1 MTLTFPDGFAWGTA
15 TSAYQ
20 IEGAVDVDGR
30 GPSIW
35 DDFCRQPG
43 AIAGGDTGDVAADHY
58 HRYEADVALM
68 ADLGHNAYRLSIS
81 WPRVQPTGA
90 GAVNQAGLDFY
101 RRLLDALRARDIAPL
116 VTLYHWDLPSA
127 LQRDGGW
134 AQRSIV
140 DRFAEYARIVAE
152 ALGDRVAAWNTL
164 NEPWVSAFTGHLE
177 GVHAPGLRDPAVACA
192 VAHHLL
198 VAHGRAVEVLRAA
211 SGAEVGIALN
221 MSPATPATDA
231 PEDQEAADWIEAELR
246 RWFLEPVLD
255 SRYPSELAQ
264 ERAPLLDGVVQ
275 DGDLALAAQPLDFL
289 GINYYFPL
297 TVGRAESPSDEP
309 RGPFT
314 TGGRVR
320 FHPLPGDRTDMG
332 WPIDAS
338 GLSRLLTRLA
348 ADHPNLPPV
357 AITEN
362 GVAYD
367 DPVELDGSVHDRRR
381 IDYLDGHLRA
391 VHEAITAGVD
401 VRGYYVWSLIDNFE
415 WAKGYA
421 MRFGLV
427 HVDRD
432 TMERRPRDSAYWY
445 RDVIAR
451 NGLP

>member
-1 MTLTFPDGFAWGTA
+1 MPLTFPDGFTWGTA

-43 AIAGGDTGDVAADHY
+43 AIAGGETGDVAADHY
-58 HRYEADVALM
+58 HRYEDDVALM
-68 ADLGHNAYRLSIS
+68 AELGHNAYRLSVS
-81 WPRVQPTGA
+81 WPRVQPDGE

-101 RRLLDALRARDIAPL
+101 RRLLDALRDRGIAPL

-127 LQRDGGW
+127 LQGRGGW
-134 AQRSIV
+134 ADRSIV
-140 DRFAEYARIVAE
+140 DRFAEYARIMAE

-177 GVHAPGLRDPAVACA
+177 GVHAPGTRDPAVACA
-192 VAHHLL
+192 AAHHLI

-211 SGAEVGIALN
+211 GDAEVGVALN
-221 MSPATPATDA
+221 MSPASPASESEEDRDA
-231 PEDQEAADWIEAELR
+231 AAGIEAELR
-246 RWFLEPVLD
+246 RWFLEPMLD
-255 SRYPSELAQ
+255 GRYPAALAE
-264 ERAPLLDGVVQ
+264 ERAPLLEGVVR
-275 DGDLALAAQPLDFL
+275 DGDLASAAQPLDFL

-297 TVGRAESPSDEP
+297 TVGRAESPDDRP

-320 FHPLPGDRTDMG
+320 FHPVPGDRTDMG
-332 WPIDAS
+332 WPVDAG
-338 GLSRLLTRLA
+338 GLRRLLTALA

-357 AITEN
+357 HITEN

-367 DPVELDGSVHDRRR
+367 DPVEPDGSVHDRRR
-381 IDYLDGHLRA
+381 IEYLDAHLRA
-391 VHEAITAGVD
+391 LHEALTAGVD

-415 WAKGYA
+415 WARGYA

-427 HVDRD
+427 HVDRS
-432 TMERRPRDSAYWY
+432 TMARRPRDSAYWY
-445 RDVIAR
+445 REVIAR
-451 NGLP
+451 NGLD